1 MADKQSQI
9 VYRKICNAALAAFL
23 LGQIPHG
30 IHFFVTR
37 EKRDQV
43 CELATIA
50 SKRLILNEEKGGTAS
65 SDSDTEKSTKEL
77 RKVLRISSE
86 EANKAWSQDGR
97 FGLTFLS
104 IKRTISMCNDL

>member
-1 MADKQSQI
+1 MADKESQRAHRRI
-9 VYRKICNAALAAFL
+9 CKIALAAFL

-30 IHFFVTR
+30 IHFFMTR

-65 SDSDTEKSTKEL
+65 SDSDTAKSTKEL
-77 RKVLRISSE
+77 RHALRISSE
-86 EANKAWSQDGR
+86 EAIKAWSQDGQ
-97 FGLTFLS
+97 FNLTFLS